1 MMHWRQSFRF
11 RIMAMTIVVSGIVL
25 LAFGVEV
32 RWALYAIKVSTVD
45 QNLRTLPF
53 REFPHPEHQR
63 GWERFSQ
70 LTDQVASRVFNGDVH
85 LYVYGVEGKSYFP
98 SEFWPSDRLV
108 ERLPLA
114 TGELAPPPNP
124 EPDLERQ
131 FWRMDQHRR
140 LGEEMSGSE
149 SDSERGSGVDGML
162 NRMFRRGPRPGERG
176 LMAMGKPDVM
186 TLMSSSGPIRFGV
199 YKFDGYNVAMGVE
212 LSKVA
217 QEMTH
222 VRDAFLISAPL
233 ALIIIAAG
241 AWVIASRAM
250 RPVRRLTDAVSSVS
264 ISRLD
269 ERVQAGKEGVE
280 FSELIRVYNDMLDR
294 LERSFNQATR
304 FSADAAHELKTPLT
318 ILQGHLETALQEAP
332 DNSEQQRRLG
342 LLLEETQ
349 RLRGITRRLL
359 LLAKAD
365 AGQITITG
373 EPSDFGS
380 LISELVEDFEMQSTE
395 KRFELDVGDGLA
407 ANLDRSL
414 VTQVLQNLLSNA
426 VKYNDEKDPWVRIRA
441 RGDDATITMEISNG
455 GEGIPEEVQGRIFE
469 RFARVDSARNRG
481 VDGFGLGLN
490 LSREFARAHGGE
502 LELVGSES
510 GETRFRLTLPKSN

>member
-1 MMHWRQSFRF
+1 
-11 RIMAMTIVVSGIVL
+11 
-25 LAFGVEV
+25 
-32 RWALYAIKVSTVD
+32 
-45 QNLRTLPF
+45 
-53 REFPHPEHQR
+53 
-63 GWERFSQ
+63 
-70 LTDQVASRVFNGDVH
+70 
-85 LYVYGVEGKSYFP
+85 
-98 SEFWPSDRLV
+98 
-108 ERLPLA
+108 
-114 TGELAPPPNP
+114 
-124 EPDLERQ
+124 
-131 FWRMDQHRR
+131 
-140 LGEEMSGSE
+140 
-149 SDSERGSGVDGML
+149 
-162 NRMFRRGPRPGERG
+162 
-176 LMAMGKPDVM
+176 
-186 TLMSSSGPIRFGV
+186 
-199 YKFDGYNVAMGVE
+199 
-212 LSKVA
+212 
-217 QEMTH
+217 
-222 VRDAFLISAPL
+222 
-233 ALIIIAAG
+233 
-241 AWVIASRAM
+241 M

-318 ILQGHLETALQEAP
+318 ILQGHSETALQEAP
-332 DNSEQQRRLG
+332 DNSEQQRRFG

-349 RLRGITRRLL
+349 RSGGITRRLL

-407 ANLDRSL
+407 TNLDRSL

-469 RFARVDSARNRG
+469 RFARVDSA
-481 VDGFGLGLN
+481 
-490 LSREFARAHGGE
+490 
-502 LELVGSES
+502 S
-510 GETRFRLTLPKSN
+510 GA